1 MFMLLKCNFEPIL
14 LIINF
19 ILADG
24 IWNLTMS
31 RIRAWFKTYSVP
43 MNIVIGVV
51 LDANRDGTRDP
62 DSDYA
67 NKFMGVA
74 IPTHFYVVI
83 TRCGVS
89 SKSLQSCGVEDLKV
103 LGLVLQHPKQPG
115 VSYCK
120 GWEGEVLRH
129 ILTLLTTHPHSFD
142 DTLPTSGFSLHITD
156 F

>member
-1 MFMLLKCNFEPIL
+1 MFLPT
-14 LIINF
+14 F
-19 ILADG
+19 IDTIYIFIPAEG
-24 IWNLTMS
+24 IWQLTVS

-43 MNIVIGVV
+43 MNVVIGVV

-89 SKSLQSCGVEDLKV
+89 SKSLRSCRVEDLKV
-103 LGLVLQHPKQPG
+103 LGLVLQHPKQLG
-115 VSYCK
+115 VSSYD
-120 GWEGEVLRH
+120 GEYFAFIIFLKDIVH
-129 ILTLLTTHPHSFD
+129 CICSYVPF
-142 DTLPTSGFSLHITD
+142 G
-156 F
+156 